1 MTRPNNIFKGINS
14 STSPVE
20 IGELMMIRNKKS
32 SKNKKDK
39 DYYFNKFK
47 QGKIQPPPE
56 YKTGSVKSYNQ
67 SLSQY
72 INVLKRIK
80 KDLNLQFT
88 KLDINLKKTIIRISN
103 SKELNENEINNK
115 IIFEERKSEEFKKKL
130 NEKINKVDE
139 LIKKSL
145 SMIKNE
151 L

>member
-32 SKNKKDK
+32 SKNKRDK
-39 DYYFNKFK
+39 DYYLNKFK
-47 QGKIQPPPE
+47 QGKLQPPPE
-56 YKTGSVKSYNQ
+56 YKSGSVKGYNQ

-72 INVLKRIK
+72 INIIKRIK
-80 KDLNLQFT
+80 KDLELQLT
-88 KLDINLKKTIIRISN
+88 KLDINLKKIIKQLSN
-103 SKELNENEINNK
+103 SKELNKNEINNK
-115 IIFEERKSEEFKKKL
+115 IIFEERKSEELKKKL

-145 SMIKNE
+145 SMMKDE
-151 L
+151 